1 MIRRSSKDH
10 ILKILKQKNSKWKI
24 LDIGCNRDAIPYAQ
38 TVADTI
44 DFSKFYK
51 KKKFVLIKSKQL
63 PFENNSF
70 DFVYASH
77 VIEHIDDVS
86 FFIQELQRISK
97 QGYIELP
104 SLLEDNIILS
114 PNSSKDH
121 KWFFQFD
128 DINKMLLI
136 EKKKTT
142 NRTFYY

>member
-1 MIRRSSKDH
+1 MIIRSSKDY
-10 ILKILKQKNSKWKI
+10 ILKILKSKKNKWKI
-24 LDIGCNRDAIPYAQ
+24 LDVGCNRDAIPYAQ
-38 TVADTI
+38 TVADTV

-51 KKKFVLIKSKQL
+51 TKKFVLIKNKRL
-63 PFENNSF
+63 PFKNNSF

-77 VIEHIDDVS
+77 VIEHVEDVS
-86 FFIQELQRISK
+86 FFIRELQRISN

-128 DINKMLLI
+128 DIHKVLLI

-142 NRTFYY
+142 NRTFCY

>member
-10 ILKILKQKNSKWKI
+10 ILKILKQKKSKWKI

-44 DFSKFYK
+44 DFTKFYK

-63 PFENNSF
+63 PFKNNSF

-86 FFIQELQRISK
+86 FFIKELQI
-97 QGYIELP
+97 
-104 SLLEDNIILS
+104 
-114 PNSSKDH
+114 
-121 KWFFQFD
+121 F
-128 DINKMLLI
+128 IN
-136 EKKKTT
+136 
-142 NRTFYY
+142 N